1 MATARRRLDVQK
13 LDAWLESI
21 SSDRHWL
28 ASALLQQM
36 QRSAHQRK
44 RHATKESSVLTA
56 INHWGSHGLSRM
68 YQELLRVITDR
79 QSNSW
84 YLDVDKEA
92 SSASDAIKP
101 PTRAIAETGTLD
113 REPTPRPSEGA
124 DEKYTFRFAHLQAQF
139 IRDFQRATIFYTT
152 GTNLRRIIAN
162 RYLDYVSE
170 LLKRGGV
177 VKALMH
183 HPNSKVCE
191 YAMIQDIGIGIPV
204 SQCGP
209 QRKRQTSKAHTAW
222 DIGEYRRLVH
232 NNLSAL
238 CEARAQ
244 AEKGSNLRI
253 RTTNYM
259 LAFGLDAFF
268 FDSERKTGAIY
279 LRFYPLP
286 RRNADDPD
294 KPCIRLDHTQPVW
307 FDFFRDQF
315 DVHWAPARRGGLA
328 HDVTTSYPWRSAWED
343 VSKTLKS
350 PNNDRVFW

>member
-13 LDAWLESI
+13 LDAWLESTG
-21 SSDRHWL
+21 SDRHWL
-28 ASALLQQM
+28 ARELLLKM

-44 RHATKESSVLTA
+44 GHATKESSVLAA

-79 QSNSW
+79 QSDSW

-92 SSASDAIKP
+92 SSASNAVKP
-101 PTRAIAETGTLD
+101 SARATPETGALD
-113 REPTPRPSEGA
+113 HEPAPRLREGA
-124 DEKYTFRFAHLQAQF
+124 DEKYTFRFAHLRDQF
-139 IRDFQRATIFYTT
+139 IKDFQRATIFYTT

-162 RYLDYVSE
+162 RYLDHVRE
-170 LLKRGGV
+170 LLKRDGV

-191 YAMIQDIGIGIPV
+191 YAMIQDIGIAV
-204 SQCGP
+204 SPCSP
-209 QRKRQTSKAHTAW
+209 QGKRQASQAHTAW

-232 NNLSAL
+232 NNLSAF
-238 CEARAQ
+238 CEVRAK
-244 AEKGSNLRI
+244 AEKGLNLHI

-268 FDSERKTGAIY
+268 FDAARKTGAIY
-279 LRFYPLP
+279 IRFYPLP

-315 DVHWAPARRGGLA
+315 DLHWAPARRGGLA
-328 HDVTTSYPWRSAWED
+328 QDVTSSYPWQSTWED
-343 VSKTLKS
+343 ISKKLKP